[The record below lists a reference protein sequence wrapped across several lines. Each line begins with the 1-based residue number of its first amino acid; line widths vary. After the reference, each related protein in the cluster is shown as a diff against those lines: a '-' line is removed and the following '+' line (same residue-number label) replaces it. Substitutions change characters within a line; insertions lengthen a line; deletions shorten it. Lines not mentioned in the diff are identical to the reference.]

1 MAVACRQTNMSSYL
15 TVTSS
20 GLFLFKYFEERGVQK
35 FAFQNYFKTN
45 QMAGKDDYAKLF
57 HGKY

>member
-1 MAVACRQTNMSSYL
+1 MAVGCRQTNMSSYL

-20 GLFLFKYFEERGVQK
+20 GLFLLKYFEERGVQK
-35 FAFQNYFKTN
+35 FAFQI
-45 QMAGKDDYAKLF
+45 QMAGKGDYAKLF

>member
-35 FAFQNYFKTN
+35 FYKFFVR
-45 QMAGKDDYAKLF
+45 MAC
-57 HGKY
+57 HS